1 MIKRSM
7 VIGLLSAGVVAVP
20 GMALASAQVN
30 STPIIPV
37 STQATVS
44 TTAAQ
49 ADQAALAAVG
59 GGTVTSTSTDTYQG
73 ASVYDIH
80 VLFNS
85 VVYDVKVLQSNDSVV
100 LKKVSSESST
110 QATVSTT
117 AAQADQAALAA
128 VGGGTVTSTSTDTY
142 QGASVYDIHV
152 LFNSVV
158 YDVKVLQSNDSVV
171 LKKVSSESSTQATVS
186 TTAAQA
192 DQAALAAV
200 GGGTVTSTSTDTYQG
215 ASVYDIHVLFNSVVY
230 DVKVLQSNDSVVL
243 KKVSSESSTPA
254 ATTQSAPAESQPPEG
269 SSSSSQ
275 TTSGSTTQSAP
286 AESQPPEGSS
296 SSSQTTSG
304 STTQSAP
311 AESQPPEGSSSSSQ
325 TTSGST
331 TQSAPAESQPPE
343 GSSSSS
349 QTTSGSSNPVVS
361 TSGITYGVKL
371 TAVPSIFQ
379 SFVAQALTQ
388 NHGTLKWVKFT
399 AKTGGETQANIK
411 ISLSQGGTVK
421 VIDLIST
428 TGQLISQTV
437 NS

>member
-37 STQATVS
+37 
-44 TTAAQ
+44 
-49 ADQAALAAVG
+49 
-59 GGTVTSTSTDTYQG
+59 
-73 ASVYDIH
+73 
-80 VLFNS
+80 
-85 VVYDVKVLQSNDSVV
+85 
-100 LKKVSSESST
+100 ST

-331 TQSAPAESQPPE
+331 
-343 GSSSSS
+343 
-349 QTTSGSSNPVVS
+349 NPVVS

>member
-37 STQATVS
+37 STP
-44 TTAAQ
+44 
-49 ADQAALAAVG
+49 
-59 GGTVTSTSTDTYQG
+59 
-73 ASVYDIH
+73 
-80 VLFNS
+80 
-85 VVYDVKVLQSNDSVV
+85 
-100 LKKVSSESST
+100 
-110 QATVSTT
+110 
-117 AAQADQAALAA
+117 
-128 VGGGTVTSTSTDTY
+128 
-142 QGASVYDIHV
+142 
-152 LFNSVV
+152 
-158 YDVKVLQSNDSVV
+158 
-171 LKKVSSESSTQATVS
+171 ATVS

-304 STTQSAP
+304 ST
-311 AESQPPEGSSSSSQ
+311 
-325 TTSGST
+325 
-331 TQSAPAESQPPE
+331 
-343 GSSSSS
+343 
-349 QTTSGSSNPVVS
+349 NPVVS

-371 TAVPSIFQ
+371 TAVPSTFQ

>member
-7 VIGLLSAGVVAVP
+7 VIGLLSAGAVAVP

-110 QATVSTT
+110 
-117 AAQADQAALAA
+117 
-128 VGGGTVTSTSTDTY
+128 
-142 QGASVYDIHV
+142 
-152 LFNSVV
+152 
-158 YDVKVLQSNDSVV
+158 
-171 LKKVSSESSTQATVS
+171 
-186 TTAAQA
+186 
-192 DQAALAAV
+192 
-200 GGGTVTSTSTDTYQG
+200 
-215 ASVYDIHVLFNSVVY
+215 
-230 DVKVLQSNDSVVL
+230 
-243 KKVSSESSTPA
+243 PA
-254 ATTQSAPAESQPPEG
+254 A
-269 SSSSSQ
+269 
-275 TTSGSTTQSAP
+275 
-286 AESQPPEGSS
+286 
-296 SSSQTTSG
+296 
-304 STTQSAP
+304 
-311 AESQPPEGSSSSSQ
+311 
-325 TTSGST
+325 T